1 MNIFLY
7 QHLGLGDMI
16 SNNGLVRYLVE
27 LNPKIKFF
35 YIFCKKMHV
44 DAAKFMFRDNKKIK
58 IIKISN
64 NPKYEK
70 KDVEKYLK
78 KEKSN
83 YEIIKIGHDFYHSTN
98 KLNPDFK
105 TNPWHCTVNFYKQF
119 GLPYNYRYE
128 KTFWKRNLRNERKLF
143 KKLVGNAKKFIFVH
157 DDIKRG
163 LVINSDKFKKEFK
176 IIKND
181 NNNLIFDYGL
191 ILENAHELHLIESS
205 FRQLSE
211 TLNIKS
217 KKLYLY
223 KDDRLD
229 YSMSLFNK
237 KMNKWIGTSK
247 KWKEINLTKKKSDP
261 FFQKLFKS

>member
-35 YIFCKKMHV
+35 NIFCKQMHV
-44 DAAKFMFRDNKKIK
+44 NSIKFMYRDLNKIK

-70 KDVEKYLK
+70 KEIQKYLK
-78 KEKSN
+78 NENSDF
-83 YEIIKIGHDFYHSTN
+83 EIIKIGHDFYHSTN
-98 KLNPDFK
+98 KLNPNFK
-105 TNPWHCTVNFYKQF
+105 SNPWHCTVNFYKQF
-119 GLPYNYRYE
+119 GLPYNYRFE
-128 KTFWKRNLRNERKLF
+128 KTFWKRDLKREKKLL
-143 KKLVGNAKKFIFVH
+143 KKLVGNNKKFIFVH
-157 DDIKRG
+157 DDINRG
-163 LVINSDKFKKEFK
+163 LIIDTNKFNKKFK
-176 IIKND
+176 IIRND

-191 ILENAHELHLIESS
+191 ILENARELHLIESS
-205 FRQLSE
+205 FRQLIE

-237 KMNKWIGTSK
+237 KLGQWIGTSK
-247 KWKEINLTKKKSDP
+247 KWKEIGLIKKKSS
-261 FFQKLFKS
+261 FIQKFFKS

>member
-27 LNPKIKFF
+27 LNPKINSF
-35 YIFCKKMHV
+35 YIFCKKMHA
-44 DAAKFMFRDNKKIK
+44 DSIRFMFRDLKKIK
-58 IIKISN
+58 IINISN

-70 KDVEKYLK
+70 KEIERYLK

-83 YEIIKIGHDFYHSTN
+83 YEMIKIGHDFYHSTN

-105 TNPWHCTVNFYKQF
+105 ANPWHCTVNFYKQF
-119 GLPYNYRYE
+119 GLPYNYRFE
-128 KTFWKRNLRNERKLF
+128 KTFWKRNYKSEKNLF
-143 KKLVGNAKKFIFVH
+143 KKLVGKEKKFIFVH

-163 LVINSDKFKKEFK
+163 LVINTNKLEKKFK
-176 IIKND
+176 IVRND
-181 NNNLIFDYGL
+181 SNNLIFDYGL
-191 ILENAHELHLIESS
+191 ILENANELHLIESS
-205 FRQLSE
+205 FRQLIE

-217 KKLYLY
+217 KRLYLY
-223 KDDRLD
+223 KDNRLD

-247 KWKEINLTKKKSDP
+247 KWEEVVLTKKKSV